1 VHILCGL
8 RRCDEWSL
16 PELWRR
22 TCGAPTARKEAV
34 NYRHAYHAGNF
45 ADVIKHV
52 ALVAILLRLK
62 KKDKPFRV
70 IDTHGGRGLY
80 DLSGS
85 EAVRTGEA
93 KEGIARIRDLS
104 GPQTLQTYLDLTRIL
119 GAGRYPG
126 SPLIAARLLRPDDRL
141 IAIEKHPEE
150 FAELKKTL
158 AIFATTRVVEA
169 DGYERLTA
177 LLPPPERRGLVL
189 IDPPYESDDE
199 FERGANALIE
209 AQRKFA
215 TGIYMLWFPIK
226 SAAAANAFA
235 GEVANTGVSK
245 LLRIDIDLGTQPK
258 GDKERLSAAG
268 LLIVNPPF
276 GFAEEMRQIARILA
290 PSLGRDGPA
299 AITVNWLSG
308 AEN

>member
-1 VHILCGL
+1 
-8 RRCDEWSL
+8 
-16 PELWRR
+16 
-22 TCGAPTARKEAV
+22 T
-34 NYRHAYHAGNF
+34 HA
-45 ADVIKHV
+45 
-52 ALVAILLRLK
+52 
-62 KKDKPFRV
+62 
-70 IDTHGGRGLY
+70 GRGLY
-80 DLSGS
+80 DLSGG

-104 GPQTLQTYLDLTRIL
+104 GPQTLQTYLDLTRSP
-119 GAGRYPG
+119 GAGKYPG

-169 DGYERLTA
+169 DGYERLAA

-199 FERGANALIE
+199 FERAANALIE

-258 GDKERLSAAG
+258 GGKERLSAAG